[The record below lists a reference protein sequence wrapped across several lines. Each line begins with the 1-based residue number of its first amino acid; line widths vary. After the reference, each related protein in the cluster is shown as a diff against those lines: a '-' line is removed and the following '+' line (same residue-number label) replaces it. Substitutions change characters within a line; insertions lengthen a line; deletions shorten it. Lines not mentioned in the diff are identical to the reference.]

1 MADSVAGAAPARV
14 AARVRPCVAFLWR
27 ALVRRLRGCPAPR
40 PAVLPSR
47 SALLPL
53 ASRLHRALAW
63 SALVILVAWTLSGF
77 LHPLMSLLAPVPA
90 QRTPPPVAL
99 DADAMAAGVPTLLRR
114 VDGASV
120 VRTVPGPGGALWQLT
135 MPDGERRYRRMD
147 GGPWPGSDR
156 DYARWLAGWYLG
168 EERAVHSVER
178 LDDFG
183 PDYPWVNRLL
193 PVWAVTFEGDDGLVA
208 YVHTETGVLASLSD
222 HRRRWMQAGFRQ
234 VHTLAFLGALD
245 PLRRTVVASAM
256 TVLLALGLA
265 GLVLWWGRPASPKAS
280 PARRW
285 HRRLALWAGL
295 PLIGM
300 ASSGLIHTLW
310 KAGDAPDRGLSL
322 PPALVV
328 PTTGFDGKRLAE
340 ALALSDGDVAWSQ
353 ASVATLPDGR
363 AVLVL
368 REPLAPGWGVPVP
381 DARVV
386 DLASGTTVAD
396 GERELARA
404 AAARH
409 AVPGDALRRVTRFG
423 PDYDFRNRRLPA
435 WITTT
440 ADGRRIAFDPDTAQR
455 LDAMTATAVAEA
467 WVFTIVHKWQPLAG
481 LLGSP
486 ARRDALQV
494 AVLTLGLVLAGLGIA
509 LRLRR
514 RAFPSSVSP

>member
-1 MADSVAGAAPARV
+1 MGLLAPMPAQRSLPPAAIAPEALAAG
-14 AARVRPCVAFLWR
+14 L
-27 ALVRRLRGCPAPR
+27 
-40 PAVLPSR
+40 PAVLR
-47 SALLPL
+47 D
-53 ASRLHRALAW
+53 
-63 SALVILVAWTLSGF
+63 SGG
-77 LHPLMSLLAPVPA
+77 
-90 QRTPPPVAL
+90 
-99 DADAMAAGVPTLLRR
+99 AAVL
-114 VDGASV
+114 
-120 VRTVPGPGGALWQLT
+120 RTVPGPSGPLWQRT
-135 MPDGERRYRRMD
+135 GPDGERRYLHMD
-147 GGPWPGSDR
+147 GSPWPGSDR
-156 DYARWLAGWYLG
+156 DYARWLAGTYLG
-168 EERAVHSVER
+168 EERAILSIER
-178 LDDFG
+178 VDRFG
-183 PDYPWVNRLL
+183 DDYPWVNRLL

-222 HRRRWMQAGFRQ
+222 TRRRWMQAGFRQ

-265 GLVLWWGRPASPKAS
+265 GLVLWWRRPASPKAP

-322 PPALVV
+322 PA
-328 PTTGFDGKRLAE
+328 
-340 ALALSDGDVAWSQ
+340 ALALPPSALDVDRLALSMAPSDGRRAWSQ
-353 ASVATLPDGR
+353 ASVASLPDGNG
-363 AVLVL
+363 VLVL
-368 REPLAPGWGVPVP
+368 RQPLAPGWGVPVP
-381 DARVV
+381 EARVI
-386 DLASGTTVAD
+386 DLASAAPVVD
-396 GERELARA
+396 GERALAAA

-409 AVPGDALRRVTRFG
+409 GVASDTLRRVTRFG

-435 WITTT
+435 WIATT
-440 ADGRRIAFDPDTAQR
+440 AEGRRIALDPDTAQR
-455 LDAMTATAVAEA
+455 LDVMSASAVAEA
-467 WVFTIVHKWQPLAG
+467 WVFSIVHKWQPLAG

-514 RAFPSSVSP
+514 RAVPTSVSP